1 MIQETEDMINL
12 VKSSKYKGDKTE
24 IEICSD
30 YIKDLK
36 KHKLKKIKSIKEK
49 GEKNIKNIPK
59 TKNDNKISL
68 DEEEDRKDYNS
79 WIDID
84 DDMKEKGEIL
94 IKKNTNTSENEPDI
108 KINVNKKGGKP
119 SKKDK
124 NSKTSIK
131 DSEIDDYMDERNKMA
146 EDLLAYSE
154 MGNHID
160 QRQEKLNQIESHA
173 EQLIRDSQMFIKAAK
188 NFKKSKNNSWS
199 QYNSNDFK
207 VDNINKSK
215 IICFLSVIFII
226 IAIMVT
232 LIVLFFH

>member
-49 GEKNIKNIPK
+49 GEKNVKNVIK
-59 TKNDNKISL
+59 TKNDNKISH
-68 DEEEDRKDYNS
+68 EEDEDRKDYNS

-84 DDMKEKGEIL
+84 DDMNEKGEIL
-94 IKKNTNTSENEPDI
+94 IKKNTNTSQKEPDI
-108 KINVNKKGGKP
+108 KINVNKKEGKP
-119 SKKDK
+119 SKKEK

-131 DSEIDDYMDERNKMA
+131 DPEIDDYMEERNKMA

-160 QRQEKLNQIESHA
+160 QRKERINQIGSHA
-173 EQLIRDSQMFIKAAK
+173 QQLLRDSETFIKAAK
-188 NFKKSKNNSWS
+188 NFKKSKNDSWS

-207 VDNINKSK
+207 VDTINKSK
-215 IICFLSVIFII
+215 IICFLSFIFII
-226 IAIMVT
+226 IIIMVT

>member
-94 IKKNTNTSENEPDI
+94 IKKNTNTSKNEPDI